1 MKQFIMHNNSVL
13 LLLRS
18 KLVRVARIRSR
29 LIRINGIRARSFV
42 RDIQVGVQ
50 WVAFQLAVQGRGE
63 VAPGPL
69 QGRHQAGMEAAAGR
83 GMPLW

>member
-1 MKQFIMHNNSVL
+1 MYSKTRSLNEAIHIKHNNSVL

-18 KLVRVARIRSR
+18 KLFRVARIRCR

-42 RDIQVGVQ
+42 RDIQVEVQ
-50 WVAFQLAVQGRGE
+50 WVAFQLAV
-63 VAPGPL
+63 

-83 GMPLW
+83 GMLLW